1 MVTITL
7 SEDSAEILEIILQA
21 HATRL
26 QERFADNPS
35 SLAST
40 LGDVEEIQ
48 RALELALAE

>member
-1 MVTITL
+1 MVTIKL

-35 SLAST
+35 MLAST
-40 LGDVEEIQ
+40 LSDVEDIQ
-48 RALELALAE
+48 RALALAE